1 MLRAAALF
9 VVTLG
14 ILAREGGAEIR
25 LTHGTAVG
33 EVTSHSAVVWAR
45 ADAPGTLVVRY
56 ETDGSEA
63 GRAAANNAPE
73 RDFTARVSLD
83 GLRPGTR
90 YRYRARFE
98 SGGDVSEEIEGSFQT
113 APDPSSDEPIRFI
126 VAGDLG
132 GHGWCREVKEGYRA
146 FDSMRELEP
155 LFFVANG
162 DMIYADT
169 TCPPERPDGGRNLP
183 ADFRSV
189 DDPRVDWT
197 NLEEVREIYLAHWR
211 YNQADPHFQRF
222 LLQVPIYS
230 QWDDH
235 EVINDFG
242 APWTAWTAAKARK
255 GYPTLVRAGREA
267 FFDFHPLSPPA
278 EEPERIYRSFRWGA
292 EVELFLLDARS
303 YRSENDRVDSSENR
317 KTLLGERQLDWL
329 KKGLAESTATWK
341 IVSTD
346 VPLSIPTGTD
356 SESYGHDAF
365 ANGSAG
371 SDDESS
377 TGFEREL
384 RSLLVELDRRNVRN
398 VVFVATDV
406 HFAAS
411 LRYDVDVDGDG
422 DRLLF
427 HELISGPLSA
437 GLVEPRPPDPTF
449 GPRVLYTEGG
459 FFNFSLIRILP
470 ATGTGTGTGT
480 GPGANGGSRLVSD
493 IRDVDGKP
501 RVGSTVEITAER

>member
-1 MLRAAALF
+1 MLRAAAAL
-9 VVTLG
+9 VVGALG
-14 ILAREGGAEIR
+14 LLARPGATEVR
-25 LTHGTAVG
+25 LTHGAAVG
-33 EVTSHSAVVWAR
+33 EVTDHSAVVWAR
-45 ADAPGTLVVRY
+45 SDAPATLVVDY
-56 ETDGSEA
+56 ASEGSEGA
-63 GRAAANNAPE
+63 GDRARARARNAPE
-73 RDFTARVSLD
+73 RDFTARVALD
-83 GLRPGTR
+83 RLRPGTL
-90 YRYRARFE
+90 YRFRARFE
-98 SGGDVSEEIEGSFQT
+98 AAGDADASVSEEVSGSFRT
-113 APDPSSDEPIRFI
+113 APAAAADEPVRFI

-132 GHGWCREVKEGYRA
+132 GHGWCREASEGYRA
-146 FDSMRELEP
+146 FDSMRALAP

-169 TCPPERPDGGRNLP
+169 TCPAERPDGGRNLP

-189 DDPRVDWT
+189 DDPAVDWT
-197 NLEEVREIYLAHWR
+197 NLDEVREVYLAHWR
-211 YNQADPHFQRF
+211 YNQADSHFQKF
-222 LLQVPIYS
+222 LLEVPIYS

-242 APWTAWTAAKARK
+242 APWTSWTAAKSRK

-303 YRSENDRVDSSENR
+303 YRSENDRADSSENH
-317 KTLLGERQLDWL
+317 KTLLGERQLEWL

-346 VPLSIPTGTD
+346 VPLSIPTGT
-356 SESYGHDAF
+356 EAEKLGHDAF
-365 ANGSAG
+365 ANGSG
-371 SDDESS
+371 SSDEAS

-384 RSLLVELDRRNVRN
+384 RSLLSELDRRDVNN

-422 DRLLF
+422 DRLVF

-437 GLVEPRPPDPTF
+437 GLVDPRPPDPTF
-449 GPRVLYTEGG
+449 GPRVVYTEGG
-459 FFNFSLIRILP
+459 FFNFSFIAIEP
-470 ATGTGTGTGT
+470 GS
-480 GPGANGGSRLVSD
+480 GPDGASRLVAD
-493 IRDVDGKP
+493 IRDVDGKTRP
-501 RVGSTVEITAER
+501 GSRIEITAVR